1 MKIINPSF
9 SKEEYWVGLAK
20 AWAEIRQ
27 AELSIQ
33 TDKQIIVRE
42 TSLKMPSSLPCCGHH
57 WSGNSQKWK
66 LIPFW
71 LQTRARTINNM
82 PTHFP
87 TFTLRLFLS
96 LFPGVPRPVHVH
108 LKGWWSSG
116 CTRILQ
122 RSTIWQSISSLQ
134 EDMCHL
140 QWTCTAGEAYGTSV
154 HVGTQSSKVLS
165 TRPNMN
171 KAGKKSF
178 GCKAKSC
185 KVRKEKGQK
194 RKKYMRRCGNKVIL
208 YTTFINTC

>member
-1 MKIINPSF
+1 MKINPFLTSDKSKNHKKHANSLSHIHIKIISF
-9 SKEEYWVGLAK
+9 PLSK
-20 AWAEIRQ
+20 AE
-27 AELSIQ
+27 
-33 TDKQIIVRE
+33 T
-42 TSLKMPSSLPCCGHH
+42 
-57 WSGNSQKWK
+57 
-66 LIPFW
+66 
-71 LQTRARTINNM
+71 
-82 PTHFP
+82 
-87 TFTLRLFLS
+87 
-96 LFPGVPRPVHVH
+96 GVPRPVHVH

-154 HVGTQSSKVLS
+154 HVGTQSSKVVR
-165 TRPNMN
+165 TRPNVN
-171 KAGKKSF
+171 KVGKKRF

>member
-71 LQTRARTINNM
+71 FQTRARTINNM
-82 PTHFP
+82 PTHFL

-96 LFPGVPRPVHVH
+96 LFP
-108 LKGWWSSG
+108 KSWD
-116 CTRILQ
+116 
-122 RSTIWQSISSLQ
+122 RSTTSSPCPSKRMMNFRLYK
-134 EDMCHL
+134 DITKVNNL
-140 QWTCTAGEAYGTSV
+140 AKYFKFAGGHVSSTMNMYSRRSLWYKCPCGHSV
-154 HVGTQSSKVLS
+154 
-165 TRPNMN
+165 
-171 KAGKKSF
+171 
-178 GCKAKSC
+178 
-185 KVRKEKGQK
+185 
-194 RKKYMRRCGNKVIL
+194 
-208 YTTFINTC
+208 